1 MAYCSKE
8 CQKAD
13 WKSHKRNCLN
23 NELLAES
30 LKHHSNT
37 PLGMLESLVLPDG
50 ITRFELDKRLEK
62 WVKFHQPLLMWAAIE
77 SLSLGKDLSRS
88 RKQVLYIK
96 LEARHDHHESA
107 GKYFR
112 AADAYPVNVE
122 EAMTWPA
129 PWPESLVALRE
140 LQDESERMNRGSCAA
155 VMVECKPLAVQT
167 VPFGSL
173 KNLTDT
179 QLTKNWKEMVTAEI
193 EPGNRPYK
201 TRR

>member
-13 WKSHKRNCLN
+13 WKSHKKNCLN
-23 NELLAES
+23 NESLAEA
-30 LKHHSNT
+30 LKHHAST
-37 PLGMLESLVLPDG
+37 PLGMLESLLLPDG
-50 ITRFELDKRLEK
+50 ISRFELDKRLEK
-62 WVKFHQPLLMWAAIE
+62 WVKFHQPLLMWATIH

-96 LEARHDHHESA
+96 LEARRDHDNST

-112 AADAYPVNVE
+112 AIDAYTVSIG

-129 PWPESLVALRE
+129 PWPESLDALRQ
-140 LQDESERMNRGSCAA
+140 LQDESESVKRGACAA
-155 VMVECKPLAVQT
+155 VMVECAPLAVQT

-173 KNLTDT
+173 KNMEDT
-179 QLTKNWKEMVTAEI
+179 PIIENWKEMLMREI
-193 EPGNRPYK
+193 EQGNRPYK
-201 TRR
+201 NRR